1 MITVRSI
8 NLQDLSIHQVKELLW
23 VIKEK
28 TEEWGQEILLLW
40 FQL

>member
-23 VIKEK
+23 AIKGSM
-28 TEEWGQEILLLW
+28 EELEQEILLL
-40 FQL
+40 